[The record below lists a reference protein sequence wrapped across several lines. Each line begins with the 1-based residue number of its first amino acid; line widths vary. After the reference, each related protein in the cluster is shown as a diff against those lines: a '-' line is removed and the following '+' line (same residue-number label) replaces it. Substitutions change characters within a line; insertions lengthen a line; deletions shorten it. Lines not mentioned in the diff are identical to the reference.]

1 MNDAV
6 KTLFQQLA
14 DVSPGEREL
23 FYEKQSVSAEMREE
37 VESLLSFDDETADS
51 MGAVVGS
58 VAEQLSNSN
67 SPALRNGMCGPY
79 RLVRLLGKGGMG
91 DVYLAER
98 ADGEVEHK
106 AAIKFLRGGS
116 LLPSLRSRF
125 LRERQILA
133 GLNHPGIARLLDVG
147 HKNGHPYL
155 VMEYVPGARIDEYA
169 AQHEPLEIL
178 ELFLKVCEAVSY
190 AHRNLVIHRD

>member
-67 SPALRNGMCGPY
+67 SPDQRNGMCGP
-79 RLVRLLGKGGMG
+79 
-91 DVYLAER
+91 
-98 ADGEVEHK
+98 
-106 AAIKFLRGGS
+106 
-116 LLPSLRSRF
+116 
-125 LRERQILA
+125 
-133 GLNHPGIARLLDVG
+133 
-147 HKNGHPYL
+147 
-155 VMEYVPGARIDEYA
+155 
-169 AQHEPLEIL
+169 
-178 ELFLKVCEAVSY
+178 
-190 AHRNLVIHRD
+190 

>member
-1 MNDAV
+1 
-6 KTLFQQLA
+6 
-14 DVSPGEREL
+14 DVSPAAREA
-23 FYEKQSVSAEMREE
+23 FYEERRVTDEMRAA
-37 VESLLSFDDETADS
+37 VESLLSFDDVTTDS
-51 MGAVVGS
+51 MGSVVGS
-58 VAEQLSNSN
+58 VAEQLSSSN
-67 SPALRNGMCGPY
+67 PPDIPNRICGPY
-79 RLVRLLGKGGMG
+79 RLVRFLGKGGMG

-147 HKNGHPYL
+147 HKNAHPYL
-155 VMEYVPGARIDEYA
+155 VMEYVPGARI
-169 AQHEPLEIL
+169 
-178 ELFLKVCEAVSY
+178 
-190 AHRNLVIHRD
+190 